1 VIKQGGGQMTVRK
14 TMTDSQKKQFL
25 ETLRE
30 SANVT
35 AGADR
40 AGVTRHLV
48 YATRKRD
55 KDFRRAW
62 DDTLQAALD
71 DLEAALRGR
80 ALHGVEQPVF
90 YGGKECGRV
99 RTYNDALGMFL
110 LRGRRSEVFSAKGG
124 KDDQADDRS
133 AAGNAREMI
142 MARMARLKRMSVG
155 KGDA

>member
-1 VIKQGGGQMTVRK
+1 VIKQGGVQMAVRK
-14 TMTDSQKKQFL
+14 AMTGSQKKIFL

-40 AGVTRHLV
+40 AGIPRHLA

-62 DDTLQAALD
+62 DDALQAALD

-90 YGGKECGRV
+90 YGGQECGRV

-110 LRGRRSEVFSAKGG
+110 LRGRRSDVFSAKGG
-124 KDDQADDRS
+124 KGDQAEDRGVT
-133 AAGNAREMI
+133 GNAREMI
-142 MARMARLKRMSVG
+142 LQRLAKLRRTPVAKR
-155 KGDA
+155 DA

>member
-1 VIKQGGGQMTVRK
+1 MAVRK

-25 ETLRE
+25 ETLRD

-35 AGADR
+35 AGAER
-40 AGVTRHLV
+40 AGITRHLA

-62 DDTLQAALD
+62 DDALQAALD
-71 DLEAALRGR
+71 DLEGALRGR

-110 LRGRRSEVFSAKGG
+110 LRGRRSDVFNAKGG
-124 KDDQADDRS
+124 KGDQVDDRS
-133 AAGNAREMI
+133 TTGNAREMI
-142 MARMARLKRMSVG
+142 LQRLAKLRRSPVVKRDV
-155 KGDA
+155 

>member
-1 VIKQGGGQMTVRK
+1 MAVRK

-25 ETLRE
+25 ETLRD

-35 AGADR
+35 AGAER
-40 AGVTRHLV
+40 AGITRHLA

-62 DDTLQAALD
+62 DDALQAALD
-71 DLEAALRGR
+71 DLEGALRGR

-110 LRGRRSEVFSAKGG
+110 LRGRRSDVFNAKGG
-124 KDDQADDRS
+124 KGDQTDDRG

-142 MARMARLKRMSVG
+142 LQRLAKLRRSPVTKRDV
-155 KGDA
+155 